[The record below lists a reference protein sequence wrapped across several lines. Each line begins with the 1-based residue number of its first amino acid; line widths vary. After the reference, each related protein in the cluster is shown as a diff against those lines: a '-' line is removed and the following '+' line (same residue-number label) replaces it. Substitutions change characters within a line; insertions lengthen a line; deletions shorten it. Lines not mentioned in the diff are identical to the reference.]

1 MTRLDKARILE
12 AYFENSISK
21 EEMEFLLEVGIIC
34 TPIPWIFDNQDEKR
48 KDTKKRKLIE
58 SVFGIKNIEVK
69 WV

>member
-12 AYFENSISK
+12 AYFEKSISK

-34 TPIPWIFDNQDEKR
+34 TPIPWIFNSQEEKR
-48 KDTKKRKLIE
+48 KDTKKRQLIE
-58 SVFGIKNIEVK
+58 RIFGIKNIEVN

>member
-34 TPIPWIFDNQDEKR
+34 TPIPWIFNRPEEKR
-48 KDTKKRKLIE
+48 KDTKKRLLIE
-58 SVFGIKNIEVK
+58 RIFGIKNIEVN